1 MSIDP
6 LSVHSHFKCSRK
18 DFEGLEEHY
27 NKPKVEL
34 KVNPQ
39 VDWGDLATMDEF
51 EKLLQPRLDNAG
63 RMASEWER
71 HLLSECLRLGIWRL
85 WLVQWCEYTETA
97 AFMNTK
103 VFPPWEIKQALALAK
118 SLGEHIVGIS
128 LKRWLLMGN
137 EQFLRESG
145 SSANKDTMAEM
156 RRVLGKRCQRKC
168 KRK

>member
-39 VDWGDLATMDEF
+39 VDWDDFASIEEL
-51 EKLLQPRLDNAG
+51 EKLLQPRIDNAG
-63 RMASEWER
+63 RLASEWER
-71 HLLSECLRLGIWRL
+71 SILLEALRMGVWRVWFVQTTIWG
-85 WLVQWCEYTETA
+85 ETRVDTY
-97 AFMNTK
+97 TK
-103 VFPPWEIKQALALAK
+103 VFPPWEIKQAQRLAK

-128 LKRWLLMGN
+128 LKKWILMDDD
-137 EQFLRESG
+137 EFVRESR
-145 SSANKDTMAEM
+145 SSPNMDVMLEM
-156 RRVLGKRCQRKC
+156 RRIMAKRCQSKC
-168 KRK
+168 R